1 MNRRSTGLV
10 LKLLPA
16 LLALPA
22 ASVLAFEPIKLDDGT
37 VIDVSLQVSYQNVK
51 RLAAPVG
58 MKDYKTEYSRSPG
71 VVQKTWFNGKA
82 GTMWGPAVDVFT
94 QMESKNNTDDGQ
106 VAVAKHGTISNRV
119 SALMDVNVA
128 KDNYRAF
135 ARVNAFRDAQLY
147 KTTAHNEP
155 GSFNGTGPHN
165 EYSEEARRLI
175 GQRTRLLDAYVQ
187 GRWKLGDDGSY
198 PLFIKVGRQV
208 VNWGE
213 GLFFQGIGS
222 SMNPMDQVKGM
233 TPGVPAQEAF
243 LPTEQIYGTL
253 GINEKLTVM
262 AYKKW
267 RFRETELAPVGTYF
281 SASDFLGP
289 GAAFQSAFPW
299 DGVGSVPFN
308 SGLTAHLGGG
318 LNIPLNLPFNL
329 LSGAGNYGAW
339 RAADKGR
346 TSKGQWGLAA
356 KYQLTDMTDVG
367 LYYLNYTETV
377 GFPEF
382 GFGTPYMKKGVGLA
396 CTGFAKVDAG
406 YTCATN
412 GGKPDLSAQV
422 LEGIINALTP
432 FNSNFSI
439 RYMNDVKL
447 LGTSFSTLFGDWQV
461 AGELA
466 YRRGAPMMNNNLHYE
481 LARANITN
489 ANLSFLRAWSG
500 GNFLWGATRADNVI
514 LGGEL
519 AIQHLNS
526 YKQPGYSVSPYLA
539 ELSQGTPGGYLY
551 DRHPN
556 LRGKPVEYIIGPS
569 EPRFDKN
576 AVAYVARM
584 QLDYTPWQ
592 EWDLSIP
599 IFYWR
604 QLVGNGA
611 VQGGWNSGLTGK
623 GSARTSIDANF
634 TYRQNLTLGVSA
646 TWWLGDFD
654 LRSHTMNNYADRDMV
669 AFNATYHF

>member
-1 MNRRSTGLV
+1 MKGKLSGV
-10 LKLLPA
+10 AVKLLPA
-16 LLALPA
+16 MLAVYGGSA
-22 ASVLAFEPIKLDDGT
+22 LAFEPIKLDDGT
-37 VIDVSLQVSYQNVK
+37 QIDVSLQVSYQNLK
-51 RLAAPVG
+51 RLAAPVR
-58 MKDYKTEYSRSPG
+58 MQDYKTAPSIHPG
-71 VVQKTWFNGKA
+71 VVQKTWFNGNA
-82 GTMWGPAVDVFT
+82 GSMWPNAVDIFT

-106 VAVAKHGTISNRV
+106 MAVAKHGTISNRV
-119 SALMDVNVA
+119 SSLMDVNVT

-135 ARVNAFRDAQLY
+135 VRLNAFRDAQMF
-147 KTTAHNEP
+147 KTSDHSEP
-155 GSFNGTGPHN
+155 NTFNGLGPNN
-165 EYSEEARRLI
+165 EYSEEARRLV

-187 GRWKLGDDGSY
+187 GRWKLGDEEQY
-198 PLFIKVGRQV
+198 PLFVKVGRQV

-253 GINEKLTVM
+253 GINEKLTIM

-289 GAAFQSAFPW
+289 GAEFQSAFPW
-299 DGVGSVPFN
+299 DGVASVPFN
-308 SGLTAHLGGG
+308 SGLVAQLGNG
-318 LNIPLNLPFNL
+318 LTIPLNLPFNALPL
-329 LSGAGNYGAW
+329 LGLNGNYGAW
-339 RAADKGR
+339 RSADKGR

-382 GFGTPYMKKGVGLA
+382 GFGTPYMKKGVGFA
-396 CTGFAKVDAG
+396 CTGNSKVDAG
-406 YTCATN
+406 YSCA
-412 GGKPDLSAQV
+412 GKTDANAWV
-422 LEGIINALTP
+422 LENVINALTP
-432 FNSNFSI
+432 FNSNFGI
-439 RYMNDVKL
+439 RYMNDIKL
-447 LGTSFSTLFGDWQV
+447 LGTSFTTLFGDWQV

-466 YRRGAPMMNNNLHYE
+466 YRRGAPMMVNNLHYE
-481 LARANITN
+481 LARANTTS

-500 GNFLWGATRADNVI
+500 GNFLWGTTKADNVI

-519 AIQHLNS
+519 AVQHLNS
-526 YKQPGYSVSPYLA
+526 YKKPNYSV
-539 ELSQGTPGGYLY
+539 GPGVIQYAKN
-551 DRHPN
+551 HN
-556 LRGKPVEYIIGPS
+556 MSVEEVIGPA

-576 AVAYVARM
+576 GVAYVARI
-584 QLDYTPWQ
+584 QLDYTPWP
-592 EWDLSIP
+592 EWDLSVP

-634 TYRQNLTLGVSA
+634 TYRQNLTLGVSG

-654 LRSHTMNNYADRDMV
+654 QRSHTMNNYADRDLV

>member
-1 MNRRSTGLV
+1 MNRKSTGLV
-10 LKLLPA
+10 TKLLPA
-16 LLALPA
+16 LLAMHGGSA
-22 ASVLAFEPIKLDDGT
+22 LAFEPIKLDDGT
-37 VIDVSLQVSYQNVK
+37 VIDVSLQVSYQNLK
-51 RLAAPVG
+51 RLAEPMRMENYRTALS
-58 MKDYKTEYSRSPG
+58 KSPG
-71 VVQKTWFNGKA
+71 VVQKTWPLTGS
-82 GTMWGPAVDVFT
+82 MWGPAVDVFT
-94 QMESKNNTDDGQ
+94 QMESKQNTDDGQ
-106 VAVAKHGTISNRV
+106 LVTNKHGTISNRV

-135 ARVNAFRDAQLY
+135 ARVSTFRDAKLFQSNDNY
-147 KTTAHNEP
+147 SQGT
-155 GSFNGTGPHN
+155 FNGTGPSN

-198 PLFIKVGRQV
+198 PLFVKAGRQV

-233 TPGVPAQEAF
+233 TPGVPTQEAF

-253 GINEKLTVM
+253 GLSEKLTVM

-289 GAAFQSAFPW
+289 GAAFQSALPY
-299 DGVGSVPFN
+299 DGLAGIPFT
-308 SGLTAHLGGG
+308 SGLVAQLGS

-329 LSGAGNYGAW
+329 LDGAGNYGAW
-339 RAADKGR
+339 REKDIGR

-377 GFPEF
+377 GFPQF
-382 GFGTPYMKKGVGLA
+382 GFGTPYMKKGEGLA
-396 CTGFAKVDAG
+396 YFDGANPNF
-406 YTCATN
+406 N
-412 GGKPDLSAQV
+412 AQM
-422 LEGIINALTP
+422 LEYIINALTP
-432 FNSNFSI
+432 FNSTFAM

-461 AGELA
+461 AGELS
-466 YRRGAPMMNNNLHYE
+466 YRRGAPMMINNLHYN
-481 LARANITN
+481 LARANTTS

-514 LGGEL
+514 IGGEV
-519 AIQHLNS
+519 AMQHLNS
-526 YKQPGYSVSPYLA
+526 FEKPGYSVNPWILQQVKNNPKFAGMS
-539 ELSQGTPGGYLY
+539 
-551 DRHPN
+551 
-556 LRGKPVEYIIGPS
+556 VEDVIGPA
-569 EPRFDKN
+569 EPRFDRN

-584 QLDYTPWQ
+584 QLDYTPWP

-611 VQGGWNSGLTGK
+611 VQGGWNSGLMGK

-646 TWWLGDFD
+646 TWWLGDYD
-654 LRSHTMNNYADRDMV
+654 LRSHTMNSYTDRDLI

>member
-1 MNRRSTGLV
+1 MNRKSTGLV
-10 LKLLPA
+10 TKVLPA
-16 LLALPA
+16 LLAMYGGSA
-22 ASVLAFEPIKLDDGT
+22 LAFEPIKLDDGT
-37 VIDVSLQVSYQNVK
+37 VIDVSLQVSYQNLK
-51 RLAAPVG
+51 RLAEPLR
-58 MKDYKTEYSRSPG
+58 MENYKTEYSRSPG
-71 VVQKTWFNGKA
+71 VVKKTWPLTGS
-82 GTMWGPAVDVFT
+82 MWGPAVDVFT

-106 VAVAKHGTISNRV
+106 LVANKHGTISNRV
-119 SALMDVNVA
+119 SALMDVNVT

-135 ARVNAFRDAQLY
+135 ARVNAFRDAKLFQ
-147 KTTAHNEP
+147 TNDHNAP
-155 GSFNGTGPHN
+155 GTFNGTGPHN

-198 PLFIKVGRQV
+198 PLFVKVGRQV

-253 GINEKLTVM
+253 GISEKLTVM

-289 GAAFQSAFPW
+289 GASFQSAFPW
-299 DGVGSVPFN
+299 EGLAGFNGSNLAAQLQLLPN
-308 SGLTAHLGGG
+308 TSPITIPLGWLQLGG
-318 LNIPLNLPFNL
+318 LN
-329 LSGAGNYGAW
+329 GWGNYGAW
-339 RAADKGR
+339 RAEDIGR

-382 GFGTPYMKKGVGLA
+382 GFGTPYAKKGGGLA
-396 CTGFAKVDAG
+396 YFDGP
-406 YTCATN
+406 N
-412 GGKPDLSAQV
+412 PNPNAQI
-422 LEGIINALTP
+422 LEYLINALTP
-432 FNSNFSI
+432 FNSNFAV

-447 LGTSFSTLFGDWQV
+447 LGGSFSTLFGDWQV
-461 AGELA
+461 AGELS
-466 YRRGAPMMNNNLHYE
+466 YRRGAPMMINNLHYN
-481 LARANITN
+481 LARANITSGN
-489 ANLSFLRAWSG
+489 VSFLRAWSG

-519 AIQHLNS
+519 ALQHLNS
-526 YKQPGYSVSPYLA
+526 FEKPGYSVNPWILNQVKTNPKFAGMS
-539 ELSQGTPGGYLY
+539 
-551 DRHPN
+551 
-556 LRGKPVEYIIGPS
+556 VEDVIGPA

-576 AVAYVARM
+576 AAAYVVRA
-584 QLDYTPWQ
+584 QFDYTPWP

-599 IFYWR
+599 VFYWR

-611 VQGGWNSGLTGK
+611 VQGGWNSGLMGK

-646 TWWLGDFD
+646 TWWLGDYD
-654 LRSHTMNNYADRDMV
+654 LRSHTMNSYSDRDLV